1 MHAVLRRLRAHL
13 PELAVTVGI
22 TALIITI
29 GSLNPLKDTDTTSPI
44 QGVRWL
50 TVPLA
55 NFLKEG
61 GIINLASVAACLG
74 LLCGLLV
81 AGMRVQ
87 LKATAAQRVRN
98 QR

>member
-1 MHAVLRRLRAHL
+1 MHTVARYLRAHVL
-13 PELAVTVGI
+13 EVAITVGI
-22 TALIITI
+22 TALIIVI

-55 NFLKEG
+55 KFLSEG
-61 GIINLASVAACLG
+61 GTAYLAAAAVGIG
-74 LLCGLLV
+74 LVCGLLV
-81 AGMRVQ
+81 AMMRAQ
-87 LKATAAQRVRN
+87 LKAMAAQRAHN

>member
-1 MHAVLRRLRAHL
+1 MQAVARRLRAHL
-13 PELAVTVGI
+13 LELATAVGI

-29 GSLNPLKDTDTTSPI
+29 GSLNPLKNYDTTSPI

-50 TVPLA
+50 IVPLA
-55 NFLKEG
+55 TFLTEG
-61 GIINLASVAACLG
+61 GIVYLVIAAACIG

-81 AGMRVQ
+81 AGMRAQ
-87 LKATAAQRVRN
+87 LKAMAAQRALN